1 MKKPKLVAFTTL
13 ILAGLTLSLLVEER
27 TNRALR
33 MENTGLRGRASE
45 LDQLRE
51 ENSRLSHGQTDPAEM
66 ERLRSAQS
74 ELLRLRG
81 EVAQLRQ
88 QLKEKTAESTRQGAV
103 AKEAAPAP
111 NEQPV
116 SAVETYVATS
126 HAAVTW
132 QQTLVTGGWKLP
144 SGKRAMVLIQ
154 PQSVGGGANEPGQVE
169 IQTRIAELPE
179 ELLAQVGL
187 DRLKSETKQ
196 SSSQAVLNSEQTEQ
210 LVNALQQT
218 AGVDFLTAP
227 RITTLDGRQAQVK
240 VRNEM
245 KSATSGET
253 YEVGPS
259 IDIVPH
265 ISADGASVTFS
276 TVLLSLPMARK
287 SIRH

>member
-111 NEQPV
+111 NEQGI
-116 SAVETYVATS
+116 E
-126 HAAVTW
+126 
-132 QQTLVTGGWKLP
+132 
-144 SGKRAMVLIQ
+144 R
-154 PQSVGGGANEPGQVE
+154 
-169 IQTRIAELPE
+169 
-179 ELLAQVGL
+179 
-187 DRLKSETKQ
+187 
-196 SSSQAVLNSEQTEQ
+196 
-210 LVNALQQT
+210 
-218 AGVDFLTAP
+218 
-227 RITTLDGRQAQVK
+227 
-240 VRNEM
+240 
-245 KSATSGET
+245 
-253 YEVGPS
+253 
-259 IDIVPH
+259 
-265 ISADGASVTFS
+265 
-276 TVLLSLPMARK
+276 
-287 SIRH
+287 